1 MRYLRRNK
9 VNQRR
14 HTRIP
19 GLVDHLAWFNSDKI
33 YTISPVPVLANAE
46 TRSQEGDTTG
56 EARESTR
63 SDKAETLN
71 SRGGG
76 KKFVGGHD
84 LSVKSEDCPRCDE
97 LRAGKP

>member
-14 HTRIP
+14 HSRIP

-33 YTISPVPVLANAE
+33 YTISPALVLAEPCRYIPAK
-46 TRSQEGDTTG
+46 EGISG
-56 EARESTR
+56 EARESTVVELPER
-63 SDKAETLN
+63 PDH

-76 KKFVGGHD
+76 IN
-84 LSVKSEDCPRCDE
+84 L
-97 LRAGKP
+97 